1 MFFYNPKFLYQTP
14 ELLTWYN
21 TYIESYS
28 YPILVFFPSKLNRF
42 ELYIFFILKYSLKS
56 LSICVS
62 QVLSQN
68 EGQNYVYGMLAFS
81 FLEVGRMNDAEEAAK
96 RGYEINKQDIWAQ
109 HAVG

>member
-1 MFFYNPKFLYQTP
+1 
-14 ELLTWYN
+14 
-21 TYIESYS
+21 
-28 YPILVFFPSKLNRF
+28 
-42 ELYIFFILKYSLKS
+42 LKT

-68 EGQNYVYGMLAFS
+68 EGQNYVHGMLAFS

-96 RGYEINKQDIWAQ
+96 RGYEINKHDIWAQ